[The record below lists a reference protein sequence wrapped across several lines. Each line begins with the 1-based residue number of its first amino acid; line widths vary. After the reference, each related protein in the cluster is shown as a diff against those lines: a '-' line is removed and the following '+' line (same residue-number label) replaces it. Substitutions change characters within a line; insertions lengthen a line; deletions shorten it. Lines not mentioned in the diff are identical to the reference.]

1 MAFSFPQS
9 VTNSRLRWDFG
20 DEFVLLVPVQVFRVV
35 GDGHV
40 PADGS
45 RFPEHSEIGKVL
57 VPLSVLTKTNNGKV
71 QANNV
76 SSNE

>member
-1 MAFSFPQS
+1 
-9 VTNSRLRWDFG
+9 
-20 DEFVLLVPVQVFRVV
+20 VPVQVFRVV